1 MNRRLRAR
9 LFNSSIG
16 IITAIMVLAFL
27 LDYSNTGSLPGT
39 STETVLNTRS
49 AYFLVN
55 TDNSEFDSEGRI
67 RFRMVSAEIKHNP
80 FDDGAELRSPHVE
93 LFTQGEREWTI
104 DSQLGKISADGST
117 INLEQRVVVS
127 SEDQLTI
134 LRTPQL
140 LIYPNEKLAKTDK
153 PVTLQNPYGFTRAIG
168 LTADMQNQ
176 RVELEQQ
183 VRGQYQGVGISDGQ

>member
-16 IITAIMVLAFL
+16 IITAVLVLVFL
-27 LDYSNTGSLPGT
+27 LDYSNTGSLPGMGP
-39 STETVLNTRS
+39 EAVLNTQS
-49 AYFLVN
+49 EYFLVN
-55 TDNSEFDSEGRI
+55 TDNREFDDAGRI
-67 RFRMVSAEIKHNP
+67 KFRLLSAEVKHNP
-80 FDDGAELRSPHVE
+80 FDDGAELKAPHVE
-93 LFTQGEREWTI
+93 MFEEGEREWTI

-140 LIYPNEKLAKTDK
+140 LIYPNDELAKTDK
-153 PVTLQNPYGFTRAIG
+153 PVTLQNPYGFTRAVG
-168 LTADMQNQ
+168 LTADMRQQ
-176 RVELEQQ
+176 RVDLLDQ
-183 VRGQYQGVGISDGQ
+183 VRGQYQGVGINNEP